1 MKKPLEK
8 KRTGTLLETRG
19 SGDYAK
25 VLAGVTELL
34 DAARR
39 ASARVVNSLMTATYW
54 EIGRRIVAHE
64 QAGQKRA
71 TYGEEVVRN
80 LSADLTRRF
89 GRGFGP
95 AQVAAMRQFHL
106 TFPLPQNF
114 QSLIG
119 KSEIVQ
125 SAIGE
130 SSALAVERLSP
141 VARAL
146 PLPWTHYVRL
156 LRVRNSLAREFYARE
171 ALAGGWSVRQLD
183 RQISSQ
189 FYERAALSKDK
200 TAMLL
205 KGEKPKPE
213 DAAAA
218 HEENRRPGGVG
229 FLCLEDE

>member
-1 MKKPLEK
+1 MKKPV
-8 KRTGTLLETRG
+8 ETRG

-54 EIGRRIVAHE
+54 EIGRRIVEHE

-71 TYGEEVVRN
+71 GYGEEIVKK

-106 TFPLPQNF
+106 TFPLSQNF

-130 SSALAVERLSP
+130 SSALAVARLSP
-141 VARAL
+141 VAHAL

-156 LRVRNSLAREFYARE
+156 LRVRNLLAREFYARE
-171 ALAGGWSVRQLD
+171 AHW
-183 RQISSQ
+183 
-189 FYERAALSKDK
+189 RAA
-200 TAMLL
+200 
-205 KGEKPKPE
+205 G
-213 DAAAA
+213 
-218 HEENRRPGGVG
+218 R
-229 FLCLEDE
+229 

>member
-1 MKKPLEK
+1 MKKPVA
-8 KRTGTLLETRG
+8 KRTGTSLETRE

-34 DAARR
+34 EGARR

-54 EIGRRIVAHE
+54 EIGRRIVEHE

-71 TYGEEVVRN
+71 GYGEEVVKK

-95 AQVAAMRQFHL
+95 AQVASMRQFHL
-106 TFPLPQNF
+106 TFPLPRNF

-125 SAIGE
+125 VAIGE
-130 SSALAVERLSP
+130 SSALAIDHLSP

-156 LRVRNSLAREFYARE
+156 LRVRNSLAREFDARE

-189 FYERAALSKDK
+189 FYVLRANGIIEGQNRDAVER
-200 TAMLL
+200 
-205 KGEKPKPE
+205 
-213 DAAAA
+213 
-218 HEENRRPGGVG
+218 
-229 FLCLEDE
+229 